1 MPRLKPKVGQARRNT
16 FPTVVP
22 IPRGHSTYGTCIAPI
37 NSIKADDH
45 ALSQSFTS
53 HNDYFNYQPKTDIHD
68 EPHLKRS
75 HIPTPLQLQHDDNT
89 PLSAGPSGYKYMPLS
104 LRTPDLESFRY
115 DHGIEFK
122 KHFSIRETVLNAQ
135 WHQIFD
141 EDALLSR
148 TKRKSVQSLRK
159 LKNIFRITSVPACRD
174 TRCDETPSRPDA
186 QIACYILKLS
196 ISYDN

>member
-22 IPRGHSTYGTCIAPI
+22 ITHGHNAYGTCVATI
-37 NSIKADDH
+37 SYTETDDH
-45 ALSQSFTS
+45 MLSQSFTS
-53 HNDYFNYQPKTDIHD
+53 HHDYFNYQPKIDIHD

-75 HIPTPLQLQHDDNT
+75 HIPTPLQLQPDDNT
-89 PLSAGPSGYKYMPLS
+89 PLSAGPSGYKYTPLS

-122 KHFSIRETVLNAQ
+122 RHLSIKDTVLKAQ

-141 EDALLSR
+141 EDALLAR
-148 TKRKSVQSLRK
+148 TKRRSLQSLR
-159 LKNIFRITSVPACRD
+159 
-174 TRCDETPSRPDA
+174 
-186 QIACYILKLS
+186 ILKTIVRS
-196 ISYDN
+196 KFARGKEFWNAFCTRFKREFKVSQVEHCEV